1 MDRGSAG
8 RAWAAVVGSFMEGS
22 SARAGVAGALPGQGG
37 GRAVEQGQG
46 PAFLIVHPGLDDG
59 RAVLA

>member
-1 MDRGSAG
+1 MIASAIP
-8 RAWAAVVGSFMEGS
+8 S
-22 SARAGVAGALPGQGG
+22 SSSCLLRRCQYMSADGASVH
-37 GRAVEQGQG
+37 AVEQGQG